1 MKEGGDFTPPSLQLV
16 KKVQIVLFYKLEIF
30 RFPFSVI
37 YFVCKGQAL
46 SE

>member
-1 MKEGGDFTPPSLQLV
+1 MPHPLCSFS
-16 KKVQIVLFYKLEIF
+16 KKSRQYFFNKLEIF